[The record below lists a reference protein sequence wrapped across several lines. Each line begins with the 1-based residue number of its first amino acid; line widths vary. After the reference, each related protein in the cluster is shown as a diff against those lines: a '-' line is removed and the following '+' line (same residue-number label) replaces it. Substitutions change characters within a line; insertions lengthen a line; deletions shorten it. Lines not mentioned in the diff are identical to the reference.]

1 MFKTKKGQAAMEYLM
16 TYGWALL
23 VIVIV
28 LALLLII
35 LGGYLQGTPSCT
47 FQEAGFVCNEPV
59 VPVVGKDTLSS
70 TYSALFGVFQHT
82 QDEPIKVYGIAF
94 VTGQVSKDNVCW
106 QTAGGIEVPPRTPM
120 KFSELYSGGGLFGG
134 VLGCTPEGE
143 WLTTTPLT
151 PGEQV
156 KGQLWIKYRY
166 VSDDAI
172 GFTGNRTATATVI
185 ANVE

>member
-1 MFKTKKGQAAMEYLM
+1 MTISKTKKGQAAMEYLM

-59 VPVVGKDTLSS
+59 VPVMDTS
-70 TYSALFGVFQHT
+70 GVLYGQFQHA
-82 QDEPIKVYGIAF
+82 QDEAIILKDIAF
-94 VTGQVSKDNVCW
+94 VEGQVSKDGVNCW
-106 QTAGGIEVPPRTPM
+106 ANPSEKDVPPRTPM
-120 KFSELYSGGGLFGG
+120 KFSDLADGNLI
-134 VLGCTPEGE
+134 GCTAAGDELSPTAGS
-143 WLTTTPLT
+143 
-151 PGEQV
+151 QV
-156 KGQLWIKYRY
+156 RGQLWIVYSY
-166 VSDDAI
+166 ASDAAI
-172 GFTGNRTATATVI
+172 GFGGNRTATATVI